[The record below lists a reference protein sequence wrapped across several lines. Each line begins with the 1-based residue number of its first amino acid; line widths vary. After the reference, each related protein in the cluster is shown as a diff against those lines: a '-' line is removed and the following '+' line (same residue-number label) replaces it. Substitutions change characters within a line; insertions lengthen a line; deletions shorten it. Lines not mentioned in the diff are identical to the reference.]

1 MNDRAKYYREL
12 CTKAAERLGVEPT
25 DERAEHIATLQMARE
40 AISAKLI
47 EGRDIDPNA
56 LLKIN
61 EALHTIL
68 PPVKPPRVEIEII
81 EGNFQHCPACGHTA
95 PREEPPAQGT
105 LPPAPARAADPLARP
120 IEATPAPKPRA
131 DKVVLLKK
139 DYEPAHDFH
148 NGAPVKQD
156 VGPRDPFL
164 GAFIGTGHD
173 YSFPD
178 AYKPR
183 SGFPGA

>member
-1 MNDRAKYYREL
+1 MARTLKDTSLDTRAARERNCKPRGKPYYRTIE
-12 CTKAAERLGVEPT
+12 EG
-25 DERAEHIATLQMARE
+25 LQRE

-95 PREEPPAQGT
+95 PCEESPAQGT
-105 LPPAPARAADPLARP
+105 LPLAPPLARP
-120 IEATPAPKPRA
+120 IEATPTPKPRA
-131 DKVVLLKK
+131 DKVVPLKK

-173 YSFPD
+173 YSSPD